1 MEDGRV
7 KYVFW
12 RACLLMMWVGMMAC
26 RENRVGEGC
35 TYAMGALLMDAD
47 ELVFD
52 TVFLG
57 QESSCWLRV
66 YNPTKEEVSLEVM
79 GDLEGFSVWRGE
91 EQVGLGGVG
100 LAAGM
105 EDSLRV
111 AFCPVRDTLLGN
123 YFSMLHFLVDGE
135 GAFGDG
141 VFVKAYV
148 ADDFKDVKPGTLQP
162 TVFVERDTVRF
173 GRVME
178 GEKVKVAFKG
188 MNRGRG
194 VLRVRKVEMTCGCTT
209 VHLERRVVN
218 PGEEMLVEAT
228 FDTRGWPGF
237 QRKRVLLYTN
247 EARRPVVELVLEGMV
262 GLEE

>member
-1 MEDGRV
+1 MGRGWV
-7 KYVFW
+7 RHGFW
-12 RACLLMMWVGMMAC
+12 RACFLAMWVGMVAC

-57 QESSCWLRV
+57 QESSRWLRV
-66 YNPTKEEVSLEVM
+66 YNPTREEVSLEVV

-91 EQVGLGGVG
+91 EQVGLGGVV

-111 AFCPVRDTLLGN
+111 AFCPGRDTLLGN
-123 YFSMLHFLVDGE
+123 FFSMLHFLVDGE
-135 GAFGDG
+135 GAFGEG

-148 ADDFKDVKPGTLQP
+148 ADDFKDVTPGALQP
-162 TVFVERDTVRF
+162 AVFVERDTARF
-173 GRVME
+173 GRVTE
-178 GEKVKVAFKG
+178 GEKVDEVFRLE
-188 MNRGRG
+188 NRGEG
-194 VLRVRKVEMTCGCTT
+194 MLRVRKIEVTCGCT
-209 VHLERRVVN
+209 VARVEKRELD
-218 PGEEMLVEAT
+218 PGEDTRLNVT
-228 FDTRGWPGF
+228 FDTGGWPGF
-237 QRKRVLLYTN
+237 QRKRVFLYTN
-247 EARRPVVELVLEGMV
+247 EARRPVVELVVEGMV